1 MKIGD
6 ENWEIGDRRG
16 LNVSAY
22 DAYVLACAIN
32 QRAPL
37 LTLGSGLRARAGIEI
52 GCTGGESTMKSY
64 SYSEARG
71 NFATVLDEAERDGAV
86 EIRRRDGTVFRILPL
101 RKSKASPLDVKG
113 VKVKVSADDLV
124 AIVRE
129 GRERKPYE

>member
-1 MKIGD
+1 MV
-6 ENWEIGDRRG
+6 EVSLTQAVELSARW
-16 LNVSAY
+16 NVYAY

-37 LTLGSGLRARAGIEI
+37 LTLDGGLRERARELKLGH
-52 GCTGGESTMKSY
+52 TGGPNPMKSY

-86 EIRRRDGTVFRILPL
+86 EIRRRDGSVFRILPL

-113 VKVKVSADDLV
+113 VKLGVSAADLV
-124 AIVRE
+124 AIVRK
-129 GRERKPYE
+129 GRERG